1 MSYSRTGRCVS
12 DWLGLST
19 LRLVKCLEIKLDERT
34 IYSGKALRMLSSA
47 PYNGRVFPLA
57 RELLLTFLWDEFD
70 GSGES
75 GGYDDIDP
83 LVDKAN
89 ISAFVQRI
97 RFMAPT
103 VGVIRVQLGATSSE
117 DRGVATDSVEYHCR
131 NDRNVIKEVQF
142 GGICNLV
149 SIVCIGEGLSS
160 QLTRLARQNAPTLQS
175 LTIDTENDK
184 VSISGLIRDVDD
196 ICVVFPCLLKLK
208 LKMGSNDDDS
218 ICLDSNG
225 PALFP
230 RLRHLDLF
238 MYSKFDMYLF
248 FKGNAATLECL
259 SLELNRSMISMLRR
273 YSVFTPTS
281 HPNLKYVGI
290 NYWFGFTSTIFAT
303 SADAMQFTL
312 DIGPKAPVRKI
323 SGSLSGNT
331 LLPSYHLLGNYTC
344 IQVLSLGPIPI
355 VLWDT
360 IALIKS
366 LPLLSDLHTGSV
378 SLGTIPG
385 GMTRSKLSSYVRST
399 YAPISLRFRCWHIH
413 DDYRSNAAQ
422 TVECVLLLALACP
435 NFDYAAPHTIRRIT
449 FDKPIRDAIA
459 SDMFKDHAAR
469 LRPAMMALNIVRI
482 TLSIILPASRGT
494 GIS

>member
-1 MSYSRTGRCVS
+1 MPYSRTGRRGS
-12 DWLGLST
+12 DYLGLST
-19 LRLVKCLEIKLDERT
+19 LRLVKCLEIKLDEWA

-47 PYNGRVFPLA
+47 PYEGYVFPLA

-75 GGYDDIDP
+75 DGYDDIDP

-97 RFMAPT
+97 RFIAPT
-103 VGVIRVQLGATSSE
+103 VGGIRVQLGATSSE
-117 DRGVATDSVEYHCR
+117 DRGVASHYFGYLASQLYRLADSVEYHCR

-142 GGICNLV
+142 DGICNLV
-149 SIVCIGEGLSS
+149 SIVCIGEGLAS
-160 QLTRLARQNAPTLQS
+160 QLTQLARQNAPTLQS
-175 LTIDTENDK
+175 LTIHSENDK
-184 VSISGLIRDVDD
+184 ISISGLIRDVDD
-196 ICVVFPCLLKLK
+196 ICVVYPCLLKLK
-208 LKMGSNDDDS
+208 LKMGSDDDDS
-218 ICLDSNG
+218 ICLDPNG

-238 MYSKFDMYLF
+238 SYSKFDMYLF

-259 SLELNRSMISMLRR
+259 SLELNRSMVSMLRR

-281 HPNLKYVGI
+281 HPNLKYVDI
-290 NYWFGFTSTIFAT
+290 NYWFGFTSTIFST

-355 VLWDT
+355 ELWDT
-360 IALIKS
+360 TALIKS

-385 GMTRSKLSSYVRST
+385 GITRSKLSSYVRST
-399 YAPISLRFRCWHIH
+399 YAPIGLRFRCWHIH
-413 DDYRSNAAQ
+413 DDYRSNATQ

-469 LRPAMMALNIVRI
+469 LRRFL
-482 TLSIILPASRGT
+482 
-494 GIS
+494 